1 MKKFL
6 CCKRSYLLLPLLSVG
21 VLLPLDKDGVD
32 EEEVGHVGGQE
43 ADDAEDHDDHELD
56 DGGVPLLVATHA
68 PRTESLREADTRRGP
83 GVHGEA
89 GDDDILTVAVTE
101 MSG

>member
-1 MKKFL
+1 MSYHHL
-6 CCKRSYLLLPLLSVG
+6 CYVHLIFETSR
-21 VLLPLDKDGVD
+21 
-32 EEEVGHVGGQE
+32 E
-43 ADDAEDHDDHELD
+43 DHELD